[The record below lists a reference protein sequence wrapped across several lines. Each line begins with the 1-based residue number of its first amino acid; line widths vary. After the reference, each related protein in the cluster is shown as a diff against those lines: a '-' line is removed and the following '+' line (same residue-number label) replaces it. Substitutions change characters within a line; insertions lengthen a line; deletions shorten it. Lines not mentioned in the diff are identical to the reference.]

1 MLVESLLLLLFLLL
15 GAAVQLA
22 GAPPGLRDAVWIAFF
37 WTFSPVLV
45 FVTFLTVELDEG
57 LGRALGA
64 AILGSWAVGLAG
76 YGYARLVTR
85 ERDERGALTLA
96 AGFGN
101 TGFVGFPLAQLA
113 YGTDGLALAVLYD
126 RLSWLVP
133 ASSISTVI
141 ARLHGRREVEVSRR
155 HRLRAVLANP
165 PLHAFWLALVLR
177 ASGVD
182 VPGTGAAARVVGAAI
197 GPYGFFLLGLSLT
210 LSRVLPRPPEELRRA
225 AGAVAIRLAGGPLA
239 LLAAGR
245 LLGADVPGVFYLLAG
260 MPSAFHL
267 LILARVYDV
276 RPALMNRIVVGTTL
290 PAVAVVVL
298 VVGLAR

>member
-1 MLVESLLLLLFLLL
+1 MLAESLLLLLFLLV
-15 GAAVQLA
+15 GFAVQLA
-22 GAPPGLRDAVWIAFF
+22 GAPAQLRDVVWVLFF

-45 FVTFLTVELDEG
+45 FVTFFTVDLDG
-57 LGRALGA
+57 SLGRALGA
-64 AILGSWAVGLAG
+64 AILASWLVALGG
-76 YGYARLVTR
+76 YGYARLVSR

-113 YGTDGLALAVLYD
+113 YGADGLALAVLYD

-133 ASSISTVI
+133 ASSVSTAI

-177 ASGVD
+177 AAGVD
-182 VPGTGAAARVVGAAI
+182 VPGTETAQHAVGAVI

-210 LSRVLPRPPEELRRA
+210 FARVPRPPEELRRA

-239 LLAAGR
+239 LLATDTV
-245 LLGADVPGVFYLLAG
+245 LGADVPRVFYLLAG

-267 LILARVYDV
+267 LVLARVYEV
-276 RPALMNRIVVGTTL
+276 RPALMNRIVVGTTI
-290 PAVAVVVL
+290 PAVAAVVL
-298 VVGLAR
+298 VIGLAR

>member
-1 MLVESLLLLLFLLL
+1 MLAESLLLLAFLLA

-22 GAPPGLRDAVWIAFF
+22 GAPARLRDVVWVAFF

-45 FVTFLTVELDEG
+45 FVAFLTVDLDEG
-57 LGRALGA
+57 LGRALAA
-64 AILGSWAVGLAG
+64 AILASWLVGLCG
-76 YGYARLVTR
+76 YGFARLVAR

-101 TGFVGFPLAQLA
+101 TGFLGFPLAQLA
-113 YGTDGLALAVLYD
+113 YGADGLALAVLYD

-133 ASSISTVI
+133 ASSVSTTI
-141 ARLHGRREVEVSRR
+141 ARVHGRREVDVPRR
-155 HRLRAVLANP
+155 SRLRAVVANP

-177 ASGVD
+177 AAGVD
-182 VPGTGAAARVVGAAI
+182 VPGTGAVERIVGAVI

-210 LSRVLPRPPEELRRA
+210 LTRVPRPPEELRRA
-225 AGAVAIRLAGGPLA
+225 VGAVAIRLAGGPLA
-239 LLAAGR
+239 LLAIGT

-260 MPSAFHL
+260 MPAAFHL

-290 PAVAVVVL
+290 PAVAAVVL
-298 VVGLAR
+298 VVGLR